1 MYINRDMQVTV
12 KWRMKMEKFIHLF
25 VWIEIYK
32 VDKQKIKMFGEYKYE
47 KIRIMHIVQSP
58 GGVERFIKAFKIH

>member
-1 MYINRDMQVTV
+1 
-12 KWRMKMEKFIHLF
+12 MEKFIHLF

-47 KIRIMHIVQSP
+47 NNTDYAYSTIS
-58 GGVERFIKAFKIH
+58 GWS